1 MMHSSP
7 YRRYGK
13 PHRESPVTRRC
24 RQENSMAFDGYSVGQ
39 GPTLHTG
46 RTLGTACQHSRVGPC
61 PTNHLINR
69 TTDEN

>member
-1 MMHSSP
+1 
-7 YRRYGK
+7 
-13 PHRESPVTRRC
+13 
-24 RQENSMAFDGYSVGQ
+24 MAFDGYSVGQ